1 MEIVLT
7 RQLISGHRV
16 TVPKAIIEQLEV
28 EEGDLIEFGI
38 RKLIK
43 KKDKNNGDGDNGQ
56 FLE

>member
-1 MEIVLT
+1 MEIILT

-16 TVPKAIIEQLEV
+16 TVPKAIVKQLEV

-43 KKDKNNGDGDNGQ
+43 KKEKNNGDGDNGQ

>member
-16 TVPKAIIEQLEV
+16 TIPKAIIKRLEV
-28 EEGDLIEFGI
+28 EDGDLIEFGI

-43 KKDKNNGDGDNGQ
+43 RKDNGDDK
-56 FLE
+56 